1 MNSIK
6 VPDPAADIKYSNFVM
21 DMGSGAGD
29 AADLMQA
36 PGQASTGQEQIF
48 EYMPEKKGEPA
59 LATADPAGGAP
70 GLREGA
76 RGEPV
81 CQQQPPSSPE
91 VRLKPGDA
99 GGGFHP
105 FAGLDDLEPIEKK
118 SQYSDDN
125 EDADAIADERGGS
138 QDGRGNGGGPQSN
151 EQRCPMPSQLQA
163 GRGRANGGGE
173 QPHARDEEEL
183 SKIIN
188 SIHSSDE

>member
-6 VPDPAADIKYSNFVM
+6 PDPAADIKYSNFVM

-29 AADLMQA
+29 AADLMRA

-48 EYMPEKKGEPA
+48 EYMPEKKGEPTST
-59 LATADPAGGAP
+59 TANPAGGAP
-70 GLREGA
+70 GLREEAG
-76 RGEPV
+76 GEPV
-81 CQQQPPSSPE
+81 RQQQPTSSPE
-91 VRLKPGDA
+91 VLKPGDA
-99 GGGFHP
+99 DGGFHP

-138 QDGRGNGGGPQSN
+138 QDGRDNGGRPQSN